1 MVITKVLEL
10 ANAGKLPLNNSSL
23 SLFWVVT
30 KPHLCSAIGIPLS
43 WGLLDRD
50 AKIRGTFWW
59 HPMDCFIKRKGIY
72 FSSFRRRGLLPFDW
86 IWKCIIITEN
96 ALLPFLLA
104 GEEIYILCYFTS
116 RETESRPGAL
126 RSWLTLDCY
135 CELFG
140 AEEIKY
146 PSFWSHWP
154 QQSIFVVEFFLVC
167 WF

>member
-1 MVITKVLEL
+1 MTS
-10 ANAGKLPLNNSSL
+10 NG
-23 SLFWVVT
+23 LFY
-30 KPHLCSAIGIPLS
+30 KKEGNI
-43 WGLLDRD
+43 
-50 AKIRGTFWW
+50 
-59 HPMDCFIKRKGIY
+59 

-86 IWKCIIITEN
+86 IWKCIIITEK

-126 RSWLTLDCY
+126 RSWLTLDG

-146 PSFWSHWP
+146 PSFWSLWP
-154 QQSIFVVEFFLVC
+154 QQSIFVVEFFSGLLVLVSVSTFLLLMWLMFC
-167 WF
+167 LNRLRPWQVPHEMINPLW